1 VTAIHLE
8 FDAGHFP
15 NSELMAFPAR
25 ASWQASQRLAPT
37 AAIMGMALLT
47 VALLTGL
54 TSLLGENYRADPP
67 FFDPFRA
74 PTRDEAVVVY
84 PAEYALKSAEYN
96 DVLFLGD
103 STCRCSIDPAVFQR
117 ASGLSAYNL
126 GSMGALGMDGY
137 QLILQIYLR
146 HHPKPRA
153 VVLAVTPDDFDV
165 EVSGDAGTWAHLF
178 RWSYAPDQD
187 AALRLPRDVES
198 VKFFARRG
206 VQIGREYWAHS
217 FAERRFDPRDAFL
230 QGGGKYTYLTM
241 QDKISRSRGY
251 WSLAG
256 KHWPGGTEPPNKP
269 TVTVARQWDPGVRE
283 LSNLADAGGVS
294 LFIRL
299 VPIVDT
305 VKTDYEPVRRWLNDL
320 EREYPRLTVIRP
332 EILLYNPDL
341 CWDYQHL
348 NSEGVEKF
356 SQSLAK
362 DVAAALSQRA
372 KRPLARDHADTT
384 AHSPIR

>member
-1 VTAIHLE
+1 MTA
-8 FDAGHFP
+8 
-15 NSELMAFPAR
+15 PAR
-25 ASWQASQRLAPT
+25 DSGRAWSRLAPT
-37 AAIMGMALLT
+37 AATLVLTSLT
-47 VALLTGL
+47 VAVLAGL

-84 PAEYALKSAEYN
+84 PAEYALKSTEYN

-103 STCRCSIDPAVFQR
+103 STCRCSVDPAVFQR

-165 EVSGDAGTWAHLF
+165 EVSGNPGTWAHLF
-178 RWSYAPDQD
+178 RWSYAPDQE

-198 VKFFARRG
+198 VKYFAQRG
-206 VQIGREYWAHS
+206 VQIGRACWARP
-217 FAERRFDPRDAFL
+217 FAERGFDPREAFL
-230 QGGGKYTYLTM
+230 VGSEKYIYFTL
-241 QDKISRSRGY
+241 QDKIRQSRGY
-251 WSLAG
+251 WALTG
-256 KHWPGGTEPPNKP
+256 KHWVTGTDAPNKP
-269 TVTVARQWDPGVRE
+269 TVTVAKQWNPGVRE
-283 LSNLADAGGVS
+283 LSRVADASGIL

-299 VPIVDT
+299 VPMVDT
-305 VKTDYEPVRRWLNDL
+305 VTTDYEPVRNWLHNLQHDDPGL
-320 EREYPRLTVIRP
+320 IVIRP

-348 NSEGVEKF
+348 NAAGVEKF

-362 DVAAALSQRA
+362 DVTSVLSQRPTQ
-372 KRPLARDHADTT
+372 K
-384 AHSPIR
+384 

>member
-1 VTAIHLE
+1 
-8 FDAGHFP
+8 
-15 NSELMAFPAR
+15 
-25 ASWQASQRLAPT
+25 LAAT
-37 AAIMGMALLT
+37 AATLAMASLSFA
-47 VALLTGL
+47 VFAGL

-74 PTRDEAVVVY
+74 PTRDEAVVAY

-137 QLILQIYLR
+137 QLLLQIYLR
-146 HHPKPRA
+146 HHPQPRA

-165 EVSGDAGTWAHLF
+165 EVSGAAGTWAGLF
-178 RWSYAPDQD
+178 RWSYAPDQ

-198 VKFFARRG
+198 VQFFARRG
-206 VQIGREYWAHS
+206 VQVGRECWARS
-217 FAERRFDPRDAFL
+217 SANRRFDPREASL
-230 QGGGKYTYLTM
+230 QGAEKYTYFTL
-241 QDKISRSRGY
+241 QDKIRRSRGY
-251 WSLAG
+251 WALGG
-256 KHWPGGTEPPNKP
+256 KHFPTGTDAPNKP
-269 TVTVARQWDPGVRE
+269 TVSVARQWDPGVRE
-283 LSNLADAGGVS
+283 LANLADAGGVL

-305 VKTDYEPVRRWLNDL
+305 VKTDYEPVRRWLNEL
-320 EREYPRLTVIRP
+320 ERDYPRLIVIRP

-348 NSEGVEKF
+348 NADGVEKF

-362 DVAAALSQRA
+362 DVAAVLSRRA
-372 KRPLARDHADTT
+372 KPPPASAHADATGPS
-384 AHSPIR
+384 AIR